1 MISNNDQVSMSS
13 PQSEEYQ
20 LQSTITISPA
30 VSLESTIDESIF
42 IDSIDSVSQQKITVI
57 ANRIQNKLMT
67 DKQQYCVIPSESSD
81 KFWKV
86 FGYPTFIVKQGDI
99 NTTRRIP
106 NFLSCKKCF
115 KTFKY
120 SRISG
125 TAQFNN
131 HICVK
136 NALVFD
142 SSSPSPTRTN
152 YKQQILPSG
161 FTASRKLP
169 TTEVEKVNSYMVN
182 WIVGDLRPFSIV
194 EDGGLKGLA
203 QLLINLGSSH
213 GSVDIN
219 EVFCRERTIS
229 RRVVE
234 IADIAR
240 NDVATILSE
249 PLMMKSV
256 TICPDMWT
264 DKFRNVL
271 YLGATAIFVDSD
283 YSYHQLELFCRP
295 YTQADKSASSTILAL
310 KEELKDFG
318 IHDLTEVQ
326 WISDRGSNFMG
337 AFREYNPIYC
347 FAHRLNNILKELFH
361 QNIRKKDASQNQT
374 TTERNEICESNYK
387 LTSTQR
393 TAVEKIDEYSTESE
407 DEDSVIVIIV
417 QVPSSASLKARKL
430 LATID
435 ECKKLVKYAKKTTIN
450 SEVRQKTGKSLKQ
463 SVIVRWLSLYE
474 CLESVNQNYEELKNV
489 LMKRKQQHWMK
500 NIDQRSIHELLLILK
515 PFKHM
520 MTIIQGGQYPTLY
533 MVLLCA
539 MKLKKTFQSYK
550 SIIEFNQQQNENVI
564 FQYVEED
571 DEPSALCSQNEK
583 EQCFIYIREEMYRL
597 QQQLNDDQLEEPEP
611 PSKRIKVVNPLFK
624 DLEDSFVSNPCTDI
638 NRELDDFQSSQGSCE
653 FIYHAPQMYQ
663 PRPPDELQRY
673 LQLSIPGEAID
684 RDPMKFWS
692 NIDTRRN
699 FPLLSIVARRI
710 HAIPATSASVE
721 RLFSSAGLTVTQR
734 RTRLSPSQIDNIL
747 FIRSYEKFKNK

>member
-1 MISNNDQVSMSS
+1 MISSNDQVSMSS

-86 FGYPTFIVKQGDI
+86 FGYPTFIVKQEDI

-106 NFLSCKKCF
+106 NFLSSANS
-115 KTFKY
+115 T
-120 SRISG
+120 
-125 TAQFNN
+125 
-131 HICVK
+131 
-136 NALVFD
+136 
-142 SSSPSPTRTN
+142 
-152 YKQQILPSG
+152 SG

-295 YTQADKSASSTILAL
+295 YTQADKSA
-310 KEELKDFG
+310 
-318 IHDLTEVQ
+318 
-326 WISDRGSNFMG
+326 
-337 AFREYNPIYC
+337 
-347 FAHRLNNILKELFH
+347 
-361 QNIRKKDASQNQT
+361 
-374 TTERNEICESNYK
+374 
-387 LTSTQR
+387 
-393 TAVEKIDEYSTESE
+393 
-407 DEDSVIVIIV
+407 
-417 QVPSSASLKARKL
+417 
-430 LATID
+430 
-435 ECKKLVKYAKKTTIN
+435 
-450 SEVRQKTGKSLKQ
+450 
-463 SVIVRWLSLYE
+463 
-474 CLESVNQNYEELKNV
+474 
-489 LMKRKQQHWMK
+489 
-500 NIDQRSIHELLLILK
+500 
-515 PFKHM
+515 
-520 MTIIQGGQYPTLY
+520 
-533 MVLLCA
+533 
-539 MKLKKTFQSYK
+539 
-550 SIIEFNQQQNENVI
+550 
-564 FQYVEED
+564 
-571 DEPSALCSQNEK
+571 
-583 EQCFIYIREEMYRL
+583 
-597 QQQLNDDQLEEPEP
+597 
-611 PSKRIKVVNPLFK
+611 
-624 DLEDSFVSNPCTDI
+624 
-638 NRELDDFQSSQGSCE
+638 
-653 FIYHAPQMYQ
+653 
-663 PRPPDELQRY
+663 
-673 LQLSIPGEAID
+673 
-684 RDPMKFWS
+684 
-692 NIDTRRN
+692 
-699 FPLLSIVARRI
+699 
-710 HAIPATSASVE
+710 
-721 RLFSSAGLTVTQR
+721 
-734 RTRLSPSQIDNIL
+734 
-747 FIRSYEKFKNK
+747 

>member
-1 MISNNDQVSMSS
+1 MISSNDQVSMSS

-86 FGYPTFIVKQGDI
+86 FGYPTFIVKQEDI

-106 NFLSCKKCF
+106 NFLSSANS
-115 KTFKY
+115 T
-120 SRISG
+120 
-125 TAQFNN
+125 
-131 HICVK
+131 
-136 NALVFD
+136 
-142 SSSPSPTRTN
+142 
-152 YKQQILPSG
+152 SG

-318 IHDLTEVQ
+318 IHDLTE
-326 WISDRGSNFMG
+326 
-337 AFREYNPIYC
+337 
-347 FAHRLNNILKELFH
+347 
-361 QNIRKKDASQNQT
+361 
-374 TTERNEICESNYK
+374 
-387 LTSTQR
+387 
-393 TAVEKIDEYSTESE
+393 
-407 DEDSVIVIIV
+407 
-417 QVPSSASLKARKL
+417 
-430 LATID
+430 
-435 ECKKLVKYAKKTTIN
+435 TTIN
-450 SEVRQKTGKSLKQ
+450 SEVREKTGKSLKQ

-550 SIIEFNQQQNENVI
+550 SIIEFNQQQNENVT

-663 PRPPDELQRY
+663 PRPLDELQRY